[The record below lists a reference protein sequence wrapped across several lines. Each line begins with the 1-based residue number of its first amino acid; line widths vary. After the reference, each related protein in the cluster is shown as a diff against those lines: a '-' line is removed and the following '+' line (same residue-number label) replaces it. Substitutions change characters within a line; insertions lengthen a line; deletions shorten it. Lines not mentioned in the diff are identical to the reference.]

1 MQSVVC
7 SHCFKKYSLRMIVEN
22 TGVASDEPC
31 PRCKS
36 SKGKKISEDGFLW
49 LMTSYFE
56 NGSIDLSV
64 GNHQPKYRIR
74 ETQEKTFETLALDSD
89 LIQDCR
95 MLHEITG
102 HSVDLNYSRLV
113 DMGIWGFNA
122 DLKDITRQN
131 PCDESF
137 DRLDKLLSTA
147 ISKFKTITI
156 SPGTIIYRI
165 KKNLIHDIDAETA
178 TVFDPQPLSA
188 TPEVFPSRDRFSASI
203 IPVFYGALDISTCLF
218 ECRTEHM
225 DELTLGTFEV
235 SRDLKLLDLEQLEDT
250 TTTGYER
257 EDLGCFVSR
266 MLYQREYALNNYFSV
281 MAFRLGFQGLKYCSY
296 FSKVRGER
304 LINVAIFGSPIA
316 EGKLLPTCFDRLT
329 IDNVEVK
336 YSFGPVFQK
345 ERETQMIREIRS
357 RTQEPTI
364 SILKDAIDGKS
375 TQRDHSDF
383 KISNHTLAAIRKIYR
398 RER

>member
-1 MQSVVC
+1 MGSIVC
-7 SHCFKKYSLRMIVEN
+7 SHCFKKYSLRMIAEN

-36 SKGKKISEDGFLW
+36 PNGKKLSEDGFLW

-64 GNHQPKYRIR
+64 GNHQPKYRIQ

-89 LIQDCR
+89 LIQDCK
-95 MLHEITG
+95 MLHELTG
-102 HSVDLNYSRLV
+102 HSVDLNYSRLA

-122 DLKDITRQN
+122 DLKDITTQN

-156 SPGTIIYRI
+156 SPGSIIYRI
-165 KKNLIHDIDAETA
+165 KRNLTQDIDAETA
-178 TVFDPQPLSA
+178 TVFDPQPSID
-188 TPEVFPSRDRFSASI
+188 TPDVFPSRDRFSASV
-203 IPVFYGALDISTCLF
+203 IPVFYGAFDISTCLF
-218 ECRTEHM
+218 ECRTEYIE
-225 DELTLGTFEV
+225 ELTLGTFEV
-235 SRDLKLLDLEQLEDT
+235 SRDLKLLDLEELEDT
-250 TTTGYER
+250 ITTSYER

-296 FSKVRGER
+296 FSKVRGNR
-304 LINVAIFGSPIA
+304 LMNVAIFGTPIA
-316 EGKLLPTCFDRLT
+316 EGKLQPICFDRLT

-336 YSFGPVFQK
+336 YSLGPVFQK
-345 ERETQMIREIRS
+345 EREKQMIREITTKPS
-357 RTQEPTI
+357 KMASSMDQGDFE
-364 SILKDAIDGKS
+364 IDN
-375 TQRDHSDF
+375 HS
-383 KISNHTLAAIRKIYR
+383 LAAIRKIYR
-398 RER
+398 RQ

>member
-1 MQSVVC
+1 MQSIVC

-36 SKGKKISEDGFLW
+36 PKGKKISEDDFLW

-64 GNHQPKYRIR
+64 GNHQPKYRIQ

-95 MLHEITG
+95 MLHELTG
-102 HSVDLNYSRLV
+102 HSVDLNYSRLA

-122 DLKDITRQN
+122 DLKDITTQN

-165 KKNLIHDIDAETA
+165 KKNLTHDIDAETA
-178 TVFDPQPLSA
+178 TVFDPQTPSA

-203 IPVFYGALDISTCLF
+203 IPVFYGAFDISTCLF

-235 SRDLKLLDLEQLEDT
+235 SRDLKLLDLEELEET

-257 EDLGCFVSR
+257 EDLGYFVSR

-304 LINVAIFGSPIA
+304 LMNVAIFGSPIA
-316 EGKLLPTCFDRLT
+316 EGKLLPTCFDQLT

-336 YSFGPVFQK
+336 YSLGPVFQK
-345 ERETQMIREIRS
+345 ERETQMIREIISRS
-357 RTQEPTI
+357 QEPTN
-364 SILKDAIDGKS
+364 SIPKDAIDGKS

-383 KISNHTLAAIRKIYR
+383 KIDNHSLAAIRKIYR